1 MHLNLKINL
10 NLKIQFWIA
19 LQQYLKLRL
28 KRNSYFYLKE
38 SGCLDFPYSCFMVDK
53 HFFVQH
59 IFKDAHSMINV
70 YLSCI
75 SDMYTLKRLTSEW
88 SVILP
93 KCLYCF
99 EFIFTK
105 QICAKALFCRLSKT
119 SANNLHQQS
128 T

>member
-1 MHLNLKINL
+1 MHCNFNLKVLNLNLKINLKINL

-59 IFKDAHSMINV
+59 ISNIFEEEKKQVFQNQNSQ
-70 YLSCI
+70 
-75 SDMYTLKRLTSEW
+75 SEFVVIV
-88 SVILP
+88 VIL
-93 KCLYCF
+93 
-99 EFIFTK
+99 
-105 QICAKALFCRLSKT
+105 QISSK
-119 SANNLHQQS
+119 LIVK
-128 T
+128 